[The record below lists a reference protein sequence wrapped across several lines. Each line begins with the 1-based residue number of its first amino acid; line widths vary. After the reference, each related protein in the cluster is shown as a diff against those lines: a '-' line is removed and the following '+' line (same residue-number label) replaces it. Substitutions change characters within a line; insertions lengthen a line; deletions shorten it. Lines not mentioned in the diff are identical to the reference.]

1 MPCHGSRKIAAFL
14 RNGEEHFFYLHTKP
28 MKKLRINHL
37 AVGAVILIQQV
48 IDVTWYSLLR
58 NKWMQLLAKQA
69 ADFEATSVFA
79 YVVSFAGEV
88 VSCYVTAWVFTK
100 LNIDNV
106 RDGILLAALL
116 WLGYTYFPLAQTD
129 LFSLRPIQLS
139 LINGGGVLL
148 NAIACGAM
156 LGAWKKYDEK
166 NAKAS

>member
-1 MPCHGSRKIAAFL
+1 
-14 RNGEEHFFYLHTKP
+14 

-37 AVGAVILIQQV
+37 AVMAVILIQQG
-48 IDVTWYSLLR
+48 IDVAWYSLLR

-69 ADFEATSVFA
+69 IDFEATSVFA

-88 VSCYVTAWVFTK
+88 ASCYITAFIFTK

-116 WLGYTYFPLAQTD
+116 WLGYTIFPLAQTD
-129 LFSLRPIQLS
+129 LFSLRPIGLS

-156 LGAWKKYDEK
+156 LGAWKKYEE
-166 NAKAS
+166 KASIAA